1 MKRIRAVLPE
11 RVDRLLRLVV
21 VINQRF
27 AETEALEAAAAI
39 AYYAIFSLFP
49 LLLFLIAIYS
59 SVLQSNEL
67 QAQVLAYCDQFFPGS
82 RTIVSENIR
91 QVIELR
97 GTVGLVGMAVL
108 LWSATGVFAGIAQNI
123 NQAWKDA
130 PARHFLHERFL
141 ALTMIAGLICFVV
154 VSLVVTAG
162 LNLAIQISASM
173 GHEVMAGMSRAG
185 RWLVLLTPFFGIFTL
200 FSLLYRFVPNTRVR
214 WREAVAGALCAASCW
229 EVTKEIFTWFLGSDW
244 NSYQLVY
251 GSLAAVVALL
261 LWVYICGIIILLGAH
276 LSAGIALVY
285 REDAG
290 A

>member
-1 MKRIRAVLPE
+1 VKACRFPE
-11 RVDRLLRLVV
+11 SVDRLLRLVV
-21 VINQRF
+21 IINQRF
-27 AETEALEAAAAI
+27 SETKALEAAAAI

-59 SVLQSNEL
+59 SVLKSDEL
-67 QAQVLAYCDQFFPGS
+67 KAQVLTSCDQFLPGS
-82 RTIVSENIR
+82 RDIVSENIR

-97 GTVGLVGMAVL
+97 GTVGLLGMIVL

-123 NQAWKDA
+123 NQAWKNA

-141 ALTMIAGLICFVV
+141 ALSMIAGLICFVV
-154 VSLVVTAG
+154 VSLIATAAF
-162 LNLAIQISASM
+162 NLTIQIAPLM
-173 GHEVMAGMSRAG
+173 GHEVMAGMSFAG
-185 RWLVLLTPFFGIFTL
+185 RWFVRLMPFFGILTL
-200 FSLLYRFVPNTRVR
+200 FTLLYRLVPNTRVR
-214 WREAVAGALCAASCW
+214 WREAFSGALCAAGCW
-229 EVTKEIFTWFLGSDW
+229 EVTKEVFAWYLGSDW

-261 LWVYICGIIILLGAH
+261 LWVYICSIIILFGAH

-285 REDAG
+285 REDCG